1 VTKFK
6 KNLRRFVLHTVFA
19 AAAALM
25 LFLGGSAA
33 DIGIPA
39 EYQTLAVA
47 LATAAASFFRGQAE
61 ENG

>member
-19 AAAALM
+19 AAAALT
-25 LFLGGSAA
+25 LFISSNVA